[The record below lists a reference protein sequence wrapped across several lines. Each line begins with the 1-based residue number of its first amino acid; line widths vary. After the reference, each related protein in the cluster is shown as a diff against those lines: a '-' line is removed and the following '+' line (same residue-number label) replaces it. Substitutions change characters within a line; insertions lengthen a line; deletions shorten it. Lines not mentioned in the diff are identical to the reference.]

1 MDVTFQKERKLGI
14 NCYFQGKNEQSSFC
28 PYLHPQEMETKP
40 VNLARVRVRPVRFLE
55 RGQIAKG
62 LELWHSAVPVPWLWV
77 RNSGNLTK
85 SK

>member
-14 NCYFQGKNEQSSFC
+14 NC
-28 PYLHPQEMETKP
+28 YLHPQEMETKP

>member
-1 MDVTFQKERKLGI
+1 
-14 NCYFQGKNEQSSFC
+14 
-28 PYLHPQEMETKP
+28 METKP

-55 RGQIAKG
+55 RGQISKG
-62 LELWHSAVPVPWLWV
+62 LDLWHSALPVPWLWV